1 MLHVCAVPR
10 GLCSHTVAIQT
21 IPAIFIFL
29 FSLPH
34 HHQSNTLAAL
44 AAGNQVEM
52 MHLAPDDLHII
63 INENKFNLNFLQ
75 YHSNSPQEHW
85 NNPQSGLSAYHWDCH
100 GNTE

>member
-1 MLHVCAVPR
+1 MCVPH

-29 FSLPH
+29 FSLPY

-52 MHLAPDDLHII
+52 MHLALDDLHII
-63 INENKFNLNFLQ
+63 ILKTTLFPTIPFK
-75 YHSNSPQEHW
+75 
-85 NNPQSGLSAYHWDCH
+85 QSTRTL
-100 GNTE
+100 E